1 MKILIA
7 ISSKDF
13 SSPTLNAG
21 MKIAK
26 AFSAKATIV
35 DVGEKINQFS
45 LKEVGIAQERME
57 SWDLDRPGVDV
68 LEWAFNFLAENKE
81 AGIALKYF

>member
-26 AFSAKATIV
+26 AFSAKTTIV

-45 LKEVGIAQERME
+45 IVNQCKTFNYAQSIQALIEANKKNF
-57 SWDLDRPGVDV
+57 DADV
-68 LEWAFNFLAENKE
+68 LRDVRQ
-81 AGIALKYF
+81 

>member
-45 LKEVGIAQERME
+45 
-57 SWDLDRPGVDV
+57 
-68 LEWAFNFLAENKE
+68 
-81 AGIALKYF
+81 